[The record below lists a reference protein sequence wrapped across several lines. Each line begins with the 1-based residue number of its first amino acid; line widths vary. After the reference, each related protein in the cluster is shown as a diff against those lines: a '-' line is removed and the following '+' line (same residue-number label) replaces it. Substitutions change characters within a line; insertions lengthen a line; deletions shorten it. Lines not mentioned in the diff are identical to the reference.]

1 MAKIELTVPDE
12 WLGAIVSR
20 AVDLGVDVKDY
31 FFLGALSL
39 HHREEQDLLPGL
51 ELLGYNCCLSFM
63 LKRLKDGKIEARYFD
78 IVSRSS
84 IPIQILGGSTDC
96 RIWLADVFVDIE
108 SQLVEI
114 GYTRLG
120 EYQDITDA
128 FEMPLKSNDY
138 AVFYAD
144 KEVLGIVVSGGER
157 NGLADRVKQLFL
169 ALYQIQHQDL
179 TVVLSDPT

>member
-1 MAKIELTVPDE
+1 MAKIELSVPDE

-39 HHREEQDLLPGL
+39 HHHEEQDLLAGL
-51 ELLGYNCCLSFM
+51 ELLGFDSCISFM

-138 AVFYAD
+138 AIFYDD
-144 KEVLGIVVSGGER
+144 KKVLGIVVSGGARHEMS
-157 NGLADRVKQLFL
+157 DRVKQLFL
-169 ALYQIQHQDL
+169 ALYQIQHQGF